1 MRFFTSSTLVAL
13 AVLAALCVPALPA
26 SAEVITSL
34 SCIEDDF
41 SPGDVV
47 VLEHDVTCESLG
59 WFAEGVTID
68 LNGHTVTATVDQDIC
83 ELEDAWSCDID
94 IGSGGEL
101 SNGRLI
107 GADVGANFGVGTV
120 HDVAFDGSRVVSVN
134 GDRNIFRNSRVRD
147 GGVQRNSI
155 FIDSD
160 LLHTTRVDH
169 SLLVRSPIHGDNWA
183 GFHGIGFDVHH
194 NWMFESDV
202 TAGPVELN
210 APGDVGGTIHH
221 NLMIDSSVGIRG
233 VLGPTMGSMSITD
246 NTVVRGGIQV
256 LTDPPEFGIGGP
268 LSIARNTVWFSRSPI
283 HINSPFVLG
292 DLTGNKAI
300 FSGRC
305 VGVTCSRW

>member
-1 MRFFTSSTLVAL
+1 MRSIRRGVGGFTLVELMTVVAIIGVLL
-13 AVLAALCVPALPA
+13 AIALPQ
-26 SAEVITSL
+26 
-34 SCIEDDF
+34 
-41 SPGDVV
+41 
-47 VLEHDVTCESLG
+47 
-59 WFAEGVTID
+59 FA
-68 LNGHTVTATVDQDIC
+68 
-83 ELEDAWSCDID
+83 
-94 IGSGGEL
+94 
-101 SNGRLI
+101 GR
-107 GADVGANFGVGTV
+107 
-120 HDVAFDGSRVVSVN
+120 H
-134 GDRNIFRNSRVRD
+134 
-147 GGVQRNSI
+147 
-155 FIDSD
+155 
-160 LLHTTRVDH
+160 
-169 SLLVRSPIHGDNWA
+169 
-183 GFHGIGFDVHH
+183 VHH